1 MMATTATGR
10 AQTVVRRIIVFVLL
24 LTLVVIAAIGLAG
37 LIEQI
42 IGAGATLAG
51 DDAGLA
57 RSLAFAVI
65 GAPLAGVLW
74 WWERR
79 RLVSDVSERASLVW
93 TLYLT
98 VATLTALVTSA
109 SALAITVNA
118 ALDGRWQPADAAAA
132 IVWAGIWVWHRH
144 MRRSS
149 ATAPTRLPLLPVQL
163 SALYGLAVAAS
174 GAISAI
180 AALVSEALAGV
191 APVLAD
197 SRTWFVPVLQAL
209 VWLAVGA
216 VVWWWHR
223 FREGA
228 RDERGGFA
236 TVVLVVIIG
245 ASAATALFGLGTVLF
260 VVLRLLFDADAAA
273 EVLSPLGPAI
283 GAALVGAIVWDY
295 HRQVM
300 AARSERAR
308 RAARLV
314 TSGVAL
320 IGAASG
326 FGVVINALLAT
337 LGPTLVDSNPRTLLL
352 GGLSALVV
360 GAPVWW
366 IAWRP
371 DRAVSETDAGDPARR
386 VYLIVVFGASAI
398 VALVALL
405 VIAYRVLEVLIV
417 GGAGGLIE
425 HIRAPFGLL
434 CATAVVFAYHLVIWR
449 RDRRVAPTATTP
461 ERPALARVVL
471 VAGGDTDLLATR
483 LRTELGV
490 PVTVWRTTGDGGAL
504 GDDAIPGLLESLRG
518 VPARRAL
525 VIAEAAGARVIPLE
539 E

>member
-1 MMATTATGR
+1 
-10 AQTVVRRIIVFVLL
+10 LL

-37 LIEQI
+37 LIERI

-209 VWLAVGA
+209 VW
-216 VVWWWHR
+216 
-223 FREGA
+223 
-228 RDERGGFA
+228 
-236 TVVLVVIIG
+236 
-245 ASAATALFGLGTVLF
+245 
-260 VVLRLLFDADAAA
+260 
-273 EVLSPLGPAI
+273 
-283 GAALVGAIVWDY
+283 
-295 HRQVM
+295 
-300 AARSERAR
+300 
-308 RAARLV
+308 
-314 TSGVAL
+314 
-320 IGAASG
+320 
-326 FGVVINALLAT
+326 
-337 LGPTLVDSNPRTLLL
+337 
-352 GGLSALVV
+352 
-360 GAPVWW
+360 
-366 IAWRP
+366 
-371 DRAVSETDAGDPARR
+371 
-386 VYLIVVFGASAI
+386 
-398 VALVALL
+398 
-405 VIAYRVLEVLIV
+405 
-417 GGAGGLIE
+417 
-425 HIRAPFGLL
+425 
-434 CATAVVFAYHLVIWR
+434 
-449 RDRRVAPTATTP
+449 
-461 ERPALARVVL
+461 
-471 VAGGDTDLLATR
+471 
-483 LRTELGV
+483 
-490 PVTVWRTTGDGGAL
+490 
-504 GDDAIPGLLESLRG
+504 
-518 VPARRAL
+518 
-525 VIAEAAGARVIPLE
+525 
-539 E
+539 

>member
-1 MMATTATGR
+1 MMAATSTGR

-37 LIEQI
+37 LIERI

-57 RSLAFAVI
+57 RSLAFTVI

-79 RLVSDVSERASLVW
+79 RLASDVSERASLVW

-118 ALDGRWQPADAAAA
+118 ALDGRWQSADAAAA

-144 MRRSS
+144 MRRSP

-191 APVLAD
+191 VPVLAD
-197 SRTWFVPVLQAL
+197 SRTWFLPVLQAL

-216 VVWWWHR
+216 VVWWWHW

-236 TVVLVVIIG
+236 TVVLVVIVG
-245 ASAATALFGLGTVLF
+245 ASAATALLGLGTVLF
-260 VVLRLLFDADAAA
+260 VVLRLLFDTDAPA
-273 EVLSPLGPAI
+273 EVLSPLGRAI
-283 GAALVGAIVWDY
+283 GAALVGAIVWD
-295 HRQVM
+295 HHLQVM
-300 AARSERAR
+300 SARSERAR

-314 TSGVAL
+314 ISGVAL

-337 LGPTLVDSNPRTLLL
+337 LGPALVDSNPRTLLL

-371 DRAVSETDAGDPARR
+371 DRTVGETDAADPARR
-386 VYLIVVFGASAI
+386 VYLVIVFGASAI

-405 VIAYRVLEVLIV
+405 VIGYRVLEVLIV

-425 HIRAPFGLL
+425 HVRAPFGLL

-449 RDRRVAPTATTP
+449 RDRRIAPTPAAP
-461 ERPALARVVL
+461 ERPTLSRVVL
-471 VAGGDTDLLATR
+471 VTGADADALVAR
-483 LRTELGV
+483 IRSELGV
-490 PVTVWRTTGDGGAL
+490 PVTVWRALDDSGAL
-504 GDDAIPGLLESLRG
+504 GDDA
-518 VPARRAL
+518 VPALLTLLRAVSTRRAL
-525 VIAEAAGARVIPLE
+525 VIVEAAGPRVIPLE